1 VPRKEAKRQ
10 SQADYSFNVNADKIA
25 HSKNLT
31 LVFEEASERFCKRR
45 QRPNDLALEK
55 CLPKQKSTNP
65 RIKEA
70 SPAQSVCG
78 SSVDDVLGGKAVRTL
93 YHVVVGPEEY
103 LYKSSKSS
111 LRQHVF
117 SRSCSID
124 LHGCTR
130 DKAMTMPGSRSHF
143 LSGWTQQ

>member
-1 VPRKEAKRQ
+1 M
-10 SQADYSFNVNADKIA
+10 
-25 HSKNLT
+25 
-31 LVFEEASERFCKRR
+31 FCERR
-45 QRPNDLALEK
+45 QRLNDLALEK
-55 CLPKQKSTNP
+55 CPPKQKYTNP

-70 SPAQSVCG
+70 SPAQSGCG
-78 SSVDDVLGGKAVRTL
+78 YSVDDVLGGKAGKTV

-111 LRQHVF
+111 PRQHVF

-124 LHGCTR
+124 LHGCTL
-130 DKAMTMPGSRSHF
+130 DEAMTMPGSRSHF